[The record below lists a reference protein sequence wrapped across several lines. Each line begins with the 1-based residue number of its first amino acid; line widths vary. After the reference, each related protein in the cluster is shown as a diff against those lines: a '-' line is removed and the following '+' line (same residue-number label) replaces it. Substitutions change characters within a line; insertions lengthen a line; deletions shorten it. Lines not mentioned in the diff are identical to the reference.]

1 MEKFIQVYH
10 NVISQEKC
18 QYSIDKFRFDLENQE
33 VQNNAKDATLTQINL
48 LHSPDTIWR
57 EDKDFITKILME
69 NVIRYRNDCDVK
81 PYQWPENFNF
91 EPPKIK
97 RYLPDTTDE
106 FPEHVDVTGTDNLK
120 RFLVLFVY
128 LNNNDKGETII
139 HPNPQNSGAEF
150 PCNDVS
156 DLYVSKCKQGSCLIF
171 PPFWPWVH
179 AGRPPIKGPKYI
191 IGSYLHYV

>member
-1 MEKFIQVYH
+1 MDNFVRVYD
-10 NVISQEKC
+10 NVMPIEMC
-18 QYSIDKFRFDLENQE
+18 NNLMDKFEDTLDMHE
-33 VQNNAKDATLTQINL
+33 VQDNANGKTLTVVNMLGKKDSPFEDDVGL
-48 LHSPDTIWR
+48 LFEILTDCVDR
-57 EDKDFITKILME
+57 YKKDIGIYDF
-69 NVIRYRNDCDVK
+69 
-81 PYQWPENFNF
+81 QWPKQFGL

-97 RYLPDTTDE
+97 RYLPNGLDE

-139 HPNPQNSGAEF
+139 HPDTPN
-150 PCNDVS
+150 VS

-179 AGRPPIKGPKYI
+179 AGRPPIKEPKYI